1 MASRM
6 SSSDSPRKRKYKDI
20 EGYIHTVSEIKIPSS
35 GNRYFDFK
43 IQEKEDISR
52 VVCFSP
58 DKHKKVKDQQNLKTP
73 VRLLTVSPQKSR
85 FQPDVEE
92 YKLYNF
98 SQVQEA
104 KNLSFRWKDVTGQV
118 AKDPS
123 LQQILQHSTVGDTV
137 SVKARVLS
145 KGETTTVT
153 SRSTGKEVKKCEL
166 VVSDGTAVI
175 AATIWEDVIETIT
188 QGQAYVFGDVRV
200 GYFNKTYLQ
209 CAQSSTISPCN
220 EEIKISEAM
229 ALEAEKLKPKETE
242 SEEIEGRILAADI
255 TKLYVCV
262 NCNGRIAADEDNDPE
277 MVKCTSCKQM
287 MLVSLLSAT
296 LSANFLLADLQGEK
310 IGRYYSPSAPLKDLF
325 AKLSCTDGYNIKA
338 DVTKLSTK
346 IIYATL
352 LPIKKITF
360 CISKSD
366 KIILSMQIVH
376 DND

>member
-6 SSSDSPRKRKYKDI
+6 LSSGSPTKRKYKDI

-43 IQEKEDISR
+43 IQEKEEVSR

-58 DKHKKVKDQQNLKTP
+58 DKHKKLKDQQTSKTP
-73 VRLLTVSPQKSR
+73 VRILTVSPQKSR

-92 YKLYNF
+92 YKLYIF
-98 SQVQEA
+98 SQVQDA

-123 LQQILQHSTVGDTV
+123 LQQILQHSTVGNIV

-145 KGETTTVT
+145 KGQTTTVT
-153 SRSTGKEVKKCEL
+153 SRSTGKEVKKCQL

-175 AATIWEDVIETIT
+175 TATIWEDGIETVA
-188 QGQAYVFGDVRV
+188 QGQVYVFGDVRV

-209 CAQSSTISPCN
+209 CAQSSTISPYN
-220 EEIKISEAM
+220 KEIKISEAM
-229 ALEAEKLKPKETE
+229 ALEAEKLKPKETK

-255 TKLYVCV
+255 SKLYVCV
-262 NCNGRIAADEDNDPE
+262 NCNGRIAAEDDNDPE
-277 MVKCTSCKQM
+277 MVKCTSCGQM

-296 LSANFLLADLQGEK
+296 LLANFLLGDLQGEK
-310 IGRYYSPSAPLKDLF
+310 IGRYFSPSAPLKEFF
-325 AKLSCTDGYNIKA
+325 AKLSCTEGYNIKE
-338 DVTKLSTK
+338 DVTKLNTK
-346 IIYATL
+346 MIYATL
-352 LPIKKITF
+352 LPIKKRKF
-360 CISKSD
+360 CISNAD
-366 KIILSMQIVH
+366 KIILSMQIVQ

>member
-6 SSSDSPRKRKYKDI
+6 LSSGSPTKRKYKDI

-43 IQEKEDISR
+43 IQEKEEVSR

-58 DKHKKVKDQQNLKTP
+58 DKHKKLKDQQTSKTP

-98 SQVQEA
+98 SQVQDA

-123 LQQILQHSTVGDTV
+123 LQQILQHSTVGDIV

-145 KGETTTVT
+145 KGQTTTVT

-175 AATIWEDVIETIT
+175 TATIWEDGIETVA

-209 CAQSSTISPCN
+209 CAQSSTISPYN

-229 ALEAEKLKPKETE
+229 ALEAEKLKPKETK

-255 TKLYVCV
+255 SKLYVCV
-262 NCNGRIAADEDNDPE
+262 NCNGRIAAEDDNDPE
-277 MVKCTSCKQM
+277 MVKCTSCGQM

-296 LSANFLLADLQGEK
+296 LSANFLLGDLQGEK
-310 IGRYYSPSAPLKDLF
+310 IGRYYSPSAPLKEFF
-325 AKLSCTDGYNIKA
+325 AKLSCTEGYNIKE
-338 DVTKLSTK
+338 DVTKLNTK
-346 IIYATL
+346 MIYATL
-352 LPIKKITF
+352 LPIKKIKF
-360 CISKSD
+360 CISNAD
-366 KIILSMQIVH
+366 KIILSMQIVQ